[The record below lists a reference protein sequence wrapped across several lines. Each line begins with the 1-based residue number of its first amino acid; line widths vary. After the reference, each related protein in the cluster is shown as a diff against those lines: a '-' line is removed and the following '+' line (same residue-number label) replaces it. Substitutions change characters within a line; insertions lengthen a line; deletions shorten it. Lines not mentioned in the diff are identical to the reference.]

1 MAADKY
7 SAVWISHSS
16 VGDFLKCPRLYYLHN
31 VYKDPKTGHKV
42 NITNPALAL
51 GVAVHEVLEGLI
63 AHKAEDRMKEPL
75 VGKLDKAWAKVSG
88 KRGGFRSSEEEAEV
102 KARAVSMLERVE
114 RHPGPFLNKA
124 VKMSQDL
131 PNYYISEA
139 DNIILCGKVDWLEY
153 LPETDSVHIIDFKT
167 GKNEESADS
176 LQLPMY
182 HLLVKNCQKRKVG
195 KASYW
200 YVDRDNAPIEKPLPN
215 LEEAH
220 SRVLEVGKKVK
231 AARMAKAYD
240 CPRGAGGCF
249 GCKPFE
255 AILSGD
261 AEFVCVGEYN
271 QDLYILP

>member
-63 AHKAEDRMKEPL
+63 AYKAEDRMKQPL
-75 VGKLDKAWAKVSG
+75 LEHLDKAWAKVSG
-88 KRGGFRSSEEEAEV
+88 KRGGFRSSDEEEQV
-102 KARAVSMLERVE
+102 KERAKSMIERVIKNPGPLER
-114 RHPGPFLNKA
+114 KA
-124 VKMSQDL
+124 IKISQEL

-153 LPETDSVHIIDFKT
+153 LPETDSVHILDFKT

-182 HLLVKNCQKRKVG
+182 HLLVKNCQKRSVG

-200 YVDRDNAPIEKPLPN
+200 YVDRDDAPIEKPLPN

-220 SRVLEVGKKVK
+220 ARVLEAGKKVK

-240 CPRGAGGCF
+240 CPRGASGCF

-255 AILSGD
+255 AILKGE